1 MLDAERPPSIPRII
15 REIKRRKSLEQ
26 AKVAEN
32 LQAKSSIIPDENKNT
47 QNVVGVPDSSGEKGD
62 ITEKDDKRN
71 AAHSSFNA
79 DQCNEDPNAPAAHGG
94 DFASNTEAVD
104 CYRKIDK
111 GEEDLINVMKKRAE
125 TIKSETEFENLIL
138 KHSSARFDCV
148 RVIREKQNIRPYSSD
163 SDISKASLVKDA
175 SFHLKTK
182 ECLVHEASSAVRYTR
197 SLDILP
203 SAHDNMF

>member
-1 MLDAERPPSIPRII
+1 M
-15 REIKRRKSLEQ
+15 
-26 AKVAEN
+26 
-32 LQAKSSIIPDENKNT
+32 
-47 QNVVGVPDSSGEKGD
+47 
-62 ITEKDDKRN
+62 
-71 AAHSSFNA
+71 
-79 DQCNEDPNAPAAHGG
+79 
-94 DFASNTEAVD
+94 D

-138 KHSSARFDCV
+138 KHSSASYDCV
-148 RVIREKQNIRPYSSD
+148 RVMHEKQNIRPYSSD

-203 SAHDNMF
+203 SAHDNMFSRPSVSDSIILNKSFIKDYEARQKTSQGM